1 MLLSEKTKGY
11 IVGSVAAATYGMNP
25 LFALPLYADGMDAN
39 SVLLFRYLLAI
50 PLMAV
55 LLRMRGHSLRLDGRR
70 TAALAV
76 MGLLVAVSSLTLFL
90 AYNYMDSG
98 VASTLLFVYPVMV
111 ALIMAFRYGE
121 RLPAVTV
128 VCIGVTLL
136 GIFLLNKT
144 AAGTSLSPVGIA
156 LVMLSS
162 LSYALYIVI
171 INRPYFR
178 EIPTLKVI
186 FYVLSFGLL
195 VFLTGAVAEGGVAVP
210 VHWYMWGNLLALAVL
225 PTAVSFFCTTLAIQY
240 IGPTPTAVLG
250 ALEPVVAVFVS
261 VLVFSDVLTTRQ
273 VVGIVLILVAVTVII
288 AGGKITQPLL
298 RFRKLF
304 PRVKRGRKTS

>member
-1 MLLSEKTKGY
+1 MLSDKAKGY
-11 IVGSVAAATYGMNP
+11 IVGSIAAATYGMNP
-25 LFALPLYADGMDAN
+25 LFALPLYADGMDAD

-50 PLMAV
+50 PLMGV
-55 LLRMRGHSLRLDGRR
+55 LLFSRGHTLRLDARR
-70 TAALAV
+70 IGALAV
-76 MGLLVAVSSLTLFL
+76 MGLLVALSSLTLFL

-121 RLPAVTV
+121 RLPAVTI

-144 AAGTSLSPVGIA
+144 ASGAALSPVGIT

-162 LSYALYIVI
+162 LSYALYIVV

-178 EIPTLKVI
+178 DIPTLKVI
-186 FYVLSFGLL
+186 FYVLSFGLI
-195 VFLTGAVAEGGVAVP
+195 VFVVGAALQGGVALP
-210 VHWYMWGNLLALAVL
+210 GHWYMWGNLLALAVL

-250 ALEPVVAVFVS
+250 ALEPVVAIFVA
-261 VLVFSDVLTTRQ
+261 VLVFSDVLTARQ
-273 VVGIVLILVAVTVII
+273 IVGIVLILAAVTVII
-288 AGGKITQPLL
+288 AGGKITQPLV

-304 PRVKRGRKTS
+304 PRVVRRRRAE